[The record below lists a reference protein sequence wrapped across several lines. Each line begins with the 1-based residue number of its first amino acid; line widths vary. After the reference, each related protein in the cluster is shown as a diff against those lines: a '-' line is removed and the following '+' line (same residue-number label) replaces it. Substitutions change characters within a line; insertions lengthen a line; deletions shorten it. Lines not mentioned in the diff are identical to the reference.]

1 MFRSKSSF
9 ANLVVAALYCL
20 TGLEIVR
27 ANSENEEVV
36 TPGSD
41 PKCITTM
48 SLPSDGSNA
57 ATTGQIVVY
66 YDPDTE
72 LMNMNATIALGT
84 YAAWGWGGTME

>member
-1 MFRSKSSF
+1 MLVKSKIIVAIKYVRIYYNYIIKQHILMFRSKSSF

-20 TGLEIVR
+20 TGLVGVR

-57 ATTGQIVVY
+57 ATTG
-66 YDPDTE
+66 
-72 LMNMNATIALGT
+72 
-84 YAAWGWGGTME
+84 